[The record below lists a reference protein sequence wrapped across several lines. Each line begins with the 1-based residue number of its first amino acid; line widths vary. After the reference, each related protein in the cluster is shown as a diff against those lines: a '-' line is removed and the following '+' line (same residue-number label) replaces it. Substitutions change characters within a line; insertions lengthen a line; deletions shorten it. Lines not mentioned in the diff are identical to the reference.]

1 MNLDFW
7 KYHGAG
13 NDFIIIDNWEKS
25 ITLSNDVI
33 KNVCNR
39 HFGIGSDG
47 LILIQQHPTLDFEMI
62 FYNPDASQSFC
73 GNGSRCA
80 VQFALDQKI
89 IKKQNTRF
97 QSTNGVYHA
106 EEVEPNKI
114 DLQMHDCS
122 RFRIEKGRFFLD
134 TGSPHLVFETSA
146 LYESP
151 IIGRAKEIRYSE
163 EYKEKGI
170 NINFIEI
177 INQTVHIRT
186 YERGVENETLS
197 CGTGVTAVALSRALA
212 KNNHGFNKL
221 HIETRGGRFYVQYH
235 FDGDVFSQIHLIGPA
250 KCIFKG
256 EIYI

>member
-89 IKKQNTRF
+89 IKKKKY
-97 QSTNGVYHA
+97 SLS
-106 EEVEPNKI
+106 I
-114 DLQMHDCS
+114 DKRS
-122 RFRIEKGRFFLD
+122 I
-134 TGSPHLVFETSA
+134 
-146 LYESP
+146 
-151 IIGRAKEIRYSE
+151 
-163 EYKEKGI
+163 
-170 NINFIEI
+170 
-177 INQTVHIRT
+177 
-186 YERGVENETLS
+186 S
-197 CGTGVTAVALSRALA
+197 CRRS
-212 KNNHGFNKL
+212 
-221 HIETRGGRFYVQYH
+221 
-235 FDGDVFSQIHLIGPA
+235 
-250 KCIFKG
+250 
-256 EIYI
+256 